1 MEKNMK
7 NQDDID
13 NLYRIEVVEIKDNDD
28 GSCTVMLDITN
39 ASLVIFAKKGILE
52 VLKSCARKII
62 DEET

>member
-1 MEKNMK
+1 MK

-39 ASLVIFAKKGILE
+39 EALVIFAKKGILE